1 MGSEASK
8 PQSLVRHS
16 NRWRRK
22 CKILDETETRT
33 LSEKPTRSFD
43 DKAVCSNIGNHEL
56 LFRQILDH
64 HDHQQN
70 AFDLVASNTVCSY
83 QVRAI
88 MGSALMDSCCIG
100 LPGNRFYG
108 GCSDIDL
115 IEEKTR
121 QLVCKVFGAPYC
133 EVQLLSGM
141 MANIAA
147 YCVMLPSH
155 GCCVMASPSKH
166 GGHYSHNTNGPL
178 TRFFGATVVQTP
190 WNASNYNVDID
201 LLPQAMAEH
210 KPSLLIL
217 GWSEMLFEHDLAAIR
232 KICDRFD
239 CKIMYDMSHV
249 AGLIAGGVF
258 QTDVVKYADIVTSST
273 GKTLQSVDHGLLLYK
288 DPSLTPKIR
297 QAVMPLLTS
306 NTHFHEIAALCMTML
321 EMQTFGHAY
330 ARQVVANTQALGKE
344 LDRRGFKV
352 LCSKLGYSRSHELI
366 VDLGKSAHQ
375 QRQQQ
380 SGAGGG
386 GGVQATRRLDAAGI
400 FANPQDLPWDT
411 AVSGPTGLRLGT
423 QALTRRGF
431 REQDMI
437 PVADALAHVLHYH
450 QDPSI
455 IRNFVAQ
462 KCSEVNRLS
471 FAFPLET

>member
-1 MGSEASK
+1 
-8 PQSLVRHS
+8 
-16 NRWRRK
+16 
-22 CKILDETETRT
+22 
-33 LSEKPTRSFD
+33 
-43 DKAVCSNIGNHEL
+43 
-56 LFRQILDH
+56 
-64 HDHQQN
+64 
-70 AFDLVASNTVCSY
+70 
-83 QVRAI
+83 
-88 MGSALMDSCCIG
+88 
-100 LPGNRFYG
+100 
-108 GCSDIDL
+108 
-115 IEEKTR
+115 
-121 QLVCKVFGAPYC
+121 
-133 EVQLLSGM
+133 
-141 MANIAA
+141 
-147 YCVMLPSH
+147 
-155 GCCVMASPSKH
+155 
-166 GGHYSHNTNGPL
+166 
-178 TRFFGATVVQTP
+178 
-190 WNASNYNVDID
+190 
-201 LLPQAMAEH
+201 
-210 KPSLLIL
+210 
-217 GWSEMLFEHDLAAIR
+217 
-232 KICDRFD
+232 
-239 CKIMYDMSHV
+239 
-249 AGLIAGGVF
+249 
-258 QTDVVKYADIVTSST
+258 
-273 GKTLQSVDHGLLLYK
+273 
-288 DPSLTPKIR
+288 
-297 QAVMPLLTS
+297 
-306 NTHFHEIAALCMTML
+306 LCMTML

-431 REQDMI
+431 REEDMI